1 MSRAI
6 RRVTDGL
13 VVSLP
18 LLAAL
23 IAWQYAG
30 DRSSSVSFFFATPS
44 AVAGAAA
51 DMLKQ
56 DVAWLAAYLD
66 TGIRPAPPEHGL
78 LWNAAITAYE
88 AVAGFLLGNILG
100 ATIGIS
106 LWYTRTGAHIAR
118 PYLVALGAL
127 PVFAIAPMTILWF
140 GIGIGAK
147 VMLATLATIFLA
159 AAQAFRGA
167 EQVDPLLLARFRTF
181 GASRALI
188 FRRLLLP
195 SALTWIV
202 ASLRLSVGAA
212 LLGAFV
218 GEFIAAEHGLG
229 HVIVKASG
237 LYETPTVLVGVCA
250 MLTIALTLDAAVSL
264 VERGLLRRQGGGMHE
279 RQ

>member
-1 MSRAI
+1 MKRTIKRLAFGFATAI
-6 RRVTDGL
+6 
-13 VVSLP
+13 P

-30 DRSSSVSFFFATPS
+30 ERSNSVAFFFATPS
-44 AVAGAAA
+44 AVAGAAVN
-51 DMLKQ
+51 MLEQ
-56 DVAWLAAYLD
+56 DAGWLATLLRSGGQGD
-66 TGIRPAPPEHGL
+66 PPEQGL

-88 AVAGFLLGNILG
+88 AVAGFILGNVLG
-100 ATIGIS
+100 AGLGIS
-106 LWYTRTGAHIAR
+106 LWYTRTGARIAR

-167 EQVDPLLLARFRTF
+167 EHVDPLLLTRFRTF
-181 GASRALI
+181 GAGRALI

-237 LYETPTVLVGVCA
+237 LYETPTVLVGVGA
-250 MLTIALTLDAAVSL
+250 MLAIALTLDAAVSFA
-264 VERGLLRRQGGGMHE
+264 ERNLLRGRGGGGDE
-279 RQ
+279 RR